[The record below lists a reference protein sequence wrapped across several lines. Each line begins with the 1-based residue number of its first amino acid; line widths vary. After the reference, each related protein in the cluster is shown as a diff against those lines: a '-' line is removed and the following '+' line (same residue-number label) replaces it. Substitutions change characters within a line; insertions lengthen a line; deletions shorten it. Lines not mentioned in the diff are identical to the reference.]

1 MHYGFFSVSNRYL
14 DINDISEISMNVK
27 QEVSHFVVVV
37 VGQSQSLVF
46 VVEGYTRKLPIK
58 LFEFGLVV
66 SKKFSKANQSQP
78 FCCCCC
84 WIKTLYCIFED
95 VMQGSF
101 LWSFI
106 EYGLGSF
113 KGLKAIVDGG
123 TDWQSI
129 DTDQSK

>member
-1 MHYGFFSVSNRYL
+1 
-14 DINDISEISMNVK
+14 MNVK

-84 WIKTLYCIFED
+84 
-95 VMQGSF
+95 
-101 LWSFI
+101 
-106 EYGLGSF
+106 
-113 KGLKAIVDGG
+113 
-123 TDWQSI
+123 
-129 DTDQSK
+129 

>member
-1 MHYGFFSVSNRYL
+1 
-14 DINDISEISMNVK
+14 MNVK

-78 FCCCCC
+78 FFFCCC
-84 WIKTLYCIFED
+84 
-95 VMQGSF
+95 
-101 LWSFI
+101 
-106 EYGLGSF
+106 
-113 KGLKAIVDGG
+113 
-123 TDWQSI
+123 
-129 DTDQSK
+129 